1 MGKCNKL
8 RREAGR
14 LDAWL
19 RKKSGGQNRGKGRGK
34 GNRRGQKTREKKED
48 SGPMTLGDISGLL
61 AGMGTESS
69 SKRTRKVSSK
79 KAECAKWAT
88 LGAHRG
94 TRSQFKKKE

>member
-1 MGKCNKL
+1 MHKL

-19 RKKSGGQNRGKGRGK
+19 RKKSNPQGNRGRGRRKGGK
-34 GNRRGQKTREKKED
+34 VKKTQES

-61 AGMGTESS
+61 SGMGDESS

-79 KAECAKWAT
+79 KAGMRKMGN
-88 LGAHRG
+88 LSAHRG
-94 TRSQFKKKE
+94 SRRQFKKKD

>member
-1 MGKCNKL
+1 MHKL

-19 RKKSGGQNRGKGRGK
+19 RKKSGTQNRGSNRGRGNRK
-34 GNRRGQKTREKKED
+34 GSKSRDKKED

-61 AGMGTESS
+61 SGLGNESS

-79 KAECAKWAT
+79 KAGMRKMGN

-94 TRSQFKKKE
+94 SRSQFKKKER